1 MSPCE
6 RVPGAG
12 AAQRARRTGGEWA
25 TRLREALERVVWVVA
40 DGVALLCLALRERDA
55 LTLLGLLLLGL
66 EVLALRDVQLLPRH
80 PKKGVLDVARIG
92 RREPPRDAA
101 VLDQAVGRQ
110 KRVDLHT
117 GKRVKHSFRAPK
129 SRKGT
134 GSHGGS
140 ECLVVVQ
147 HDNVPKVDKV

>member
-1 MSPCE
+1 VSPCE

-12 AAQRARRTGGEWA
+12 AAQRARRTGGGWA

-40 DGVALLCLALRERDA
+40 DGVALLCLA
-55 LTLLGLLLLGL
+55 
-66 EVLALRDVQLLPRH
+66 VLALRDVQLLPRH

>member
-1 MSPCE
+1 MTMF
-6 RVPGAG
+6 ADIH
-12 AAQRARRTGGEWA
+12 A
-25 TRLREALERVVWVVA
+25 T
-40 DGVALLCLALRERDA
+40 
-55 LTLLGLLLLGL
+55 
-66 EVLALRDVQLLPRH
+66 VLAALDEICAEGRLPA
-80 PKKGVLDVARIG
+80 GLDMRAVAV
-92 RREPPRDAA
+92 EPPRDAA